1 MQVLDE
7 RDFLDRAYTKN
18 QTELK
23 ALDEDYNP
31 LRQELTNCFNVI
43 CSFGYRNFDS
53 NDLVTSLS

>member
-23 ALDEDYNP
+23 ALDEDYNT

-43 CSFGYRNFDS
+43 CSFGYRSFDS
-53 NDLVTSLS
+53 TDLVTSLS